1 MEFDFVSMKRVNC
14 RIFLRVL
21 LCSLAVFWLETLVQA
36 ASVFDGVP
44 RAVRLPDST
53 KEDEVTLIPL
63 DLGGK
68 PFNLTLLGGETAIPQ
83 KPGAKKKNEGENPGP
98 AKFTGYTLTNEGPN
112 CWKIKY
118 NLEGREATCITLTHD
133 GKKLN
138 FKWRTKVPQNL
149 LLPIANC
156 VLKFTC
162 GADKHYVALR
172 ETVKIPNIMLNPKTG
187 IGMFKTDMLEYPLPD
202 LETVFFDFQSLGP
215 HKRGEANV
223 VLPPVTKVSEISSR
237 EPLKIVFQFKDS
249 YGNTKTPFSLV
260 IRTMIAAVIEVSIEP
275 PKDSVRLFGLLFR
288 QAQDPQID
296 IVLSKN
302 RDQINSIDRK
312 RKRSAK
318 DTNKRSQLQTIN
330 WGYERLREL
339 AKWEAKMRV
348 YIDYGETQVNVL
360 ETQPLTA
367 EQKAARLEKPKPIK
381 RMEKGAPP
389 PKEIEF
395 KF

>member
-1 MEFDFVSMKRVNC
+1 M
-14 RIFLRVL
+14 FL
-21 LCSLAVFWLETLVQA
+21 CALAVVWFEKSVPA

-53 KEDEVTLIPL
+53 KEDEVTLLPL

-68 PFNLTLLGGETAIPQ
+68 PFNLSLLGGETAIQ
-83 KPGAKKKNEGENPGP
+83 SKGGAKKKKDAEGAP
-98 AKFTGYTLTNEGPN
+98 AELTGYTLTNEGAG

-118 NLEGREATCITLTHD
+118 NLDGREATCITLTHD

-162 GADKHYVALR
+162 GPEKHYVALR
-172 ETVKIPNIMLNPKTG
+172 EPVKVPNIMLHRKTG
-187 IGMFKTDMLEYPLPD
+187 AGMIKTDLLDYPLPD
-202 LETVFFDFQSLGP
+202 LETVFFDLQSLGP

-223 VLPPVTKVSEISSR
+223 VLPPVKKASELSSR
-237 EPLKIVFQFKDS
+237 EPLKIQFKFKDS
-249 YGNTKTPFSLV
+249 NGNTKTPFVLD
-260 IRTMIAAVIEVSIEP
+260 IKTTIAGVIEVSIEP
-275 PKDSVRLFGLLFR
+275 PLTDAKMYRIMFR

-296 IVLSKN
+296 IVLYKN
-302 RDQINSIDRK
+302 RSEINSINRK
-312 RKRSAK
+312 LKKQKAWKRSAK
-318 DTNKRSQLQTIN
+318 DTNKISRLQTVN
-330 WGYERLREL
+330 WTYEQLRAL
-339 AKWEAKMRV
+339 SKWEAKLRV
-348 YIDYGETQVNVL
+348 YINYGETQVNIL

-367 EQKAARLEKPKPIK
+367 EQRAARLEPKKPAPKSEP
-381 RMEKGAPP
+381 GAPP
-389 PKEIEF
+389 KKEKEPEL

>member
-1 MEFDFVSMKRVNC
+1 MKWVNG
-14 RIFLRVL
+14 RIFLSGL
-21 LCSLAVFWLETLVQA
+21 LCGLVVLGSETLGQA

-44 RAVRLPDST
+44 KAVRLPDST
-53 KEDEVTLIPL
+53 KDDEVELMPL

-68 PFNLTLLGGETAIPQ
+68 TFTLVLLGGETAIQP
-83 KPGAKKKNEGENPGP
+83 KGGAPKKKDAEDGGKPKL
-98 AKFTGYTLTNEGPN
+98 AGYTLTNEGAG

-118 NLEGREATCITLTHD
+118 NQDGREATCVTLTHD

-162 GADKHYVALR
+162 GSEKHYMALR
-172 ETVKIPNIMLNPKTG
+172 EPVKIPNIMLNRKTG
-187 IGMFKTDMLEYPLPD
+187 IGMFKTDLLDYPLPD
-202 LETVFFDFQSLGP
+202 LETVFFDFQSLGS

-223 VLPPVTKVSEISSR
+223 VLPPVTKASELSSR
-237 EPLKIVFQFKDS
+237 EPLKIQFQFKDS
-249 YGNTKTPFSLV
+249 NGNTKIPFTID
-260 IRTMIAAVIEVSIEP
+260 IRTTIAAVISVSLEP
-275 PKDSVRLFGLLFR
+275 PRDSVKLYSLMFR

-296 IVLSKN
+296 IVLYKN
-302 RDQINSIDRK
+302 RNEINNINQKLRK
-312 RKRSAK
+312 QKAWKRSAK
-318 DTNKRSQLQTIN
+318 DTNKISQLQMVN
-330 WGYERLREL
+330 WSYEQLREL

-367 EQKAARLEKPKPIK
+367 EQRAAILEPKKPKINSESGSELK
-381 RMEKGAPP
+381 
-389 PKEIEF
+389 
-395 KF
+395 

>member
-1 MEFDFVSMKRVNC
+1 MKRANC
-14 RIFLRVL
+14 RIFLWGL
-21 LCSLAVFWLETLVQA
+21 LCSLAAFWPETLVQA

-53 KEDEVTLIPL
+53 KEDEVTLLPL

-68 PFNLTLLGGETAIPQ
+68 AFTLTLLGGETAIPQ
-83 KPGAKKKNEGENPGP
+83 KPGAKKKDAEGG
-98 AKFTGYTLTNEGPN
+98 AAALTGYTLTSEGPN

-118 NLEGREATCITLTHD
+118 NLEGREATCVTLTHD

-187 IGMFKTDMLEYPLPD
+187 AGMFKTEKLDYPVPD
-202 LETVFFDFQSLGP
+202 LETVFFELQSLGS
-215 HKRGEANV
+215 HRRGEANV
-223 VLPPVTKVSEISSR
+223 ILPPVKKASELSSR
-237 EPLKIVFQFKDS
+237 EPLKIQFKFKDS
-249 YGNTKTPFSLV
+249 NGNTKNPFNLN
-260 IRTMIAAVIEVSIEP
+260 IKAMIAAVIEVSIEP
-275 PKDSVRLFGLLFR
+275 PLTDAKIYSTMFR

-296 IVLSKN
+296 IVLHKN
-302 RDQINSIDRK
+302 RGEINNINRK
-312 RKRSAK
+312 LKKQKAWKRSAK
-318 DTNKRSQLQTIN
+318 DTNKISQLQMVN
-330 WGYERLREL
+330 WTYEQLRAL
-339 AKWEAKMRV
+339 SKWEAKLRV
-348 YIDYGETQVNVL
+348 YINYGETQVNIL

-367 EQKAARLEKPKPIK
+367 EQRAARLEPKKPKVNSSSTP
-381 RMEKGAPP
+381 APKKE
-389 PKEIEF
+389 KEIEF

>member
-1 MEFDFVSMKRVNC
+1 MKRANF
-14 RIFLRVL
+14 RIFLWVFL
-21 LCSLAVFWLETLVQA
+21 GALAVVWFENQVLA

-53 KEDEVTLIPL
+53 KEDEVTLLPL

-68 PFNLTLLGGETAIPQ
+68 AFTLSLLGGETAIPQ
-83 KPGAKKKNEGENPGP
+83 KAGAKKKKDAEGG
-98 AKFTGYTLTNEGPN
+98 AAALTGYTLTGEGPN

-118 NLEGREATCITLTHD
+118 NLEGREATCVTLTHD

-172 ETVKIPNIMLNPKTG
+172 EPVKIPNIMLNRKTG
-187 IGMFKTDMLEYPLPD
+187 AGMFQTEKLDYPLPD
-202 LETVFFDFQSLGP
+202 LETVFFDLQSLGS

-223 VLPPVTKVSEISSR
+223 VLPPVKKASELSSR
-237 EPLKIVFQFKDS
+237 EPLKIQFKFKDS
-249 YGNTKTPFSLV
+249 NGNIKTPFVLD
-260 IRTMIAAVIEVSIEP
+260 IKTTIAAVIEVSIEP
-275 PKDSVRLFGLLFR
+275 PKTDAKMYSMMFR

-296 IVLSKN
+296 IVLNKN
-302 RDQINSIDRK
+302 RKEINSINNKLKKQKGWK
-312 RKRSAK
+312 RDAK
-318 DTNKRSQLQTIN
+318 DTNKISQLQTVN
-330 WGYERLREL
+330 WSYEQLRAL
-339 AKWEAKMRV
+339 AKWEAKLRV
-348 YIDYGETQVNVL
+348 YINYGETQVTVL

-367 EQKAARLEKPKPIK
+367 EQKAARQEKPKPIK
-381 RMEKGAPP
+381 RMETGAPP